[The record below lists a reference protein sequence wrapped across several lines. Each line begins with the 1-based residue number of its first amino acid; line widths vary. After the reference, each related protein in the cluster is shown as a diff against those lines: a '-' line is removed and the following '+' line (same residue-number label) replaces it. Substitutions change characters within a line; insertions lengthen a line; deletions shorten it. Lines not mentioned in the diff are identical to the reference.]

1 MISTLVT
8 LTAQLEAAEKALSKE
23 KDARL
28 AANRFL
34 AEEKAARQI
43 ANQHRWAFEEA
54 TVALTYDLLSAQ
66 ASITATMEKL
76 AAKSSALD
84 ITVIQERE
92 VELKLQTY
100 EEKRK
105 AQEQLLESTQKALS
119 KREFS
124 SSAMIS
130 SAVAHAVAHVKN
142 HMPEFDAEILRKDIT
157 IDDAGREA
165 LAYSTYDTTQY
176 FVSLYDCSVLA
187 ESDDNASPGAL

>member
-1 MISTLVT
+1 MAGIVPNRFFNMWRARRIQRPIRNVIDPPSLLQASGFFPNFMISTLVT
-8 LTAQLEAAEKALSKE
+8 LTAQLEVAEKALSKE

-43 ANQHRWAFEEA
+43 ANQPRWAFEEA

-105 AQEQLLESTQKALS
+105 AQE
-119 KREFS
+119 
-124 SSAMIS
+124 
-130 SAVAHAVAHVKN
+130 
-142 HMPEFDAEILRKDIT
+142 
-157 IDDAGREA
+157 
-165 LAYSTYDTTQY
+165 
-176 FVSLYDCSVLA
+176 
-187 ESDDNASPGAL
+187 

>member
-8 LTAQLEAAEKALSKE
+8 LTAQLEVAEKALSKE

-54 TVALTYDLLSAQ
+54 TVTLTYDLLSAQ

-105 AQEQLLESTQKALS
+105 AQE
-119 KREFS
+119 
-124 SSAMIS
+124 
-130 SAVAHAVAHVKN
+130 
-142 HMPEFDAEILRKDIT
+142 
-157 IDDAGREA
+157 
-165 LAYSTYDTTQY
+165 
-176 FVSLYDCSVLA
+176 
-187 ESDDNASPGAL
+187 